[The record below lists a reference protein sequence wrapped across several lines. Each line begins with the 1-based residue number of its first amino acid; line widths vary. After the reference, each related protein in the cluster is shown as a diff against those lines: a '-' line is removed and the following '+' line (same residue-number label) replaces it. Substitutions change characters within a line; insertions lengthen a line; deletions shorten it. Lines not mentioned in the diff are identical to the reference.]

1 MGVRHYLK
9 TMNFEAISKTV
20 RAVGIKEWIVDDGI
34 VDEATYKKK
43 LREINGVKD
52 GEATF
57 ASEPSVKWSTFKAKY
72 DEIFAEFPKN
82 KLRERRTELLVKSDW
97 SQGND
102 VPDALKTKWK
112 TYRQQ
117 LRDLPATAK
126 PTLNADGSLNESS
139 VTGPTE
145 PS

>member
-97 SQGND
+97 SQ
-102 VPDALKTKWK
+102 
-112 TYRQQ
+112 
-117 LRDLPATAK
+117 
-126 PTLNADGSLNESS
+126 
-139 VTGPTE
+139 
-145 PS
+145 